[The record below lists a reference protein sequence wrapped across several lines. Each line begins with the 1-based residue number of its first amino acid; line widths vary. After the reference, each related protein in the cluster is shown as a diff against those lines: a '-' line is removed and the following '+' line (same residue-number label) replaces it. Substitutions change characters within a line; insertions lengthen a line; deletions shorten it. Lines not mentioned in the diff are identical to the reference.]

1 MRYITDQS
9 VSMQRLS
16 SPPAAPTPAAL
27 PSPRQRRKE
36 ARPQELLDAA
46 LALFVEHGFAATRM
60 EEIAARAGVSK
71 GTLYLYYPSKEEL
84 LKAVIR
90 DRLSNEVRAVT
101 AAALSHRGPVA
112 ELLRNQFQQWW
123 LRAFDSPASGVRK
136 LVVTEVRGFPEIAG
150 MYAREV
156 VEPSQR
162 LIGGLLRK
170 GIASG
175 EFRAVDVEAAVH
187 SLLLPMVMLCVHK
200 HSLGACAPVESLRE
214 PRRFVQ
220 QHVDLVVRG
229 LLAAAPAGGA
239 PAPAAP
245 TPAPRNKTR

>member
-1 MRYITDQS
+1 MSRIATP
-9 VSMQRLS
+9 VA
-16 SPPAAPTPAAL
+16 PPAAAAPA
-27 PSPRQRRKE
+27 RQRRKD

-46 LALFVEHGFAATRM
+46 LALFVERGFAATRM

-90 DRLSNEVRAVT
+90 DRLSNEVRAVA
-101 AAALSHRGPVA
+101 AAALAHDGPVG
-112 ELLRNQFQQWW
+112 ELLRDEFSQWW
-123 LRAFDSPASGVRK
+123 LRAFDSPASGVLK

-156 VEPSQR
+156 VEPAQR
-162 LIGGLLRK
+162 LLGGMLRR

-200 HSLGACAPVESLRE
+200 HSLGACAPVQSLRE

-229 LLAAAPAGGA
+229 LLAAPA
-239 PAPAAP
+239 AAP
-245 TPAPRNKTR
+245 TPVPRKKPR